1 MKELSLGDIGSYSNG
16 LVDDDLSEII
26 ISSVSTDSRNIR
38 QGSLFVALKGD
49 NFDGHDYVV
58 DALAAGASAAMINDK
73 TKHELPHG
81 LPLVRV
87 EDTLSGLQELA
98 RSYRSSL
105 QVTGVGVTGSNGKTS
120 TKDILKSVLSQS
132 YSVSATEGNF
142 NNHIGLPLTL
152 LNLEEKND
160 YGVWEMGMSQSGEI
174 AALADIAKPDVG
186 IITNIGVA
194 HIENLG
200 SRDNIA
206 KEKSDL
212 ALNVPENGYVVLH
225 AGDDY
230 CDFIADRIAAESIT
244 VGIGCGDIR
253 GEIISNDGVSTTYN
267 LVADGHHAE
276 IYLPFPGEHMVVNSL
291 LAVAVGLREGV
302 SIDDISNGLS
312 KANLSLGRLQR
323 REIDGVNFIDDTY
336 NANPDSVIA
345 AMECLA
351 QMKCERKKY
360 LVLGAMAELGE
371 DAEKYHLDIGTRAK
385 SIGIENIFSVG
396 EAAQFIQRGAASV
409 GLKNALHFDSHEECA
424 QALKN
429 ELREGDVVLVKGSRS
444 SSMEKILTLFEK
456 S

>member
-1 MKELSLGDIGSYSNG
+1 MKELSLGNVASYSNG
-16 LVDDDLSEII
+16 LVGDDLSEII

-38 QGSLFVALKGD
+38 QGSLFVALEGD

-73 TKHELPHG
+73 TKRELPHG
-81 LPLVRV
+81 LPLIRV

-186 IITNIGVA
+186 VITNIGVA

-291 LAVAVGLREGV
+291 LAVAVGLREGM

-323 REIDGVNFIDDTY
+323 REIDGEIG
-336 NANPDSVIA
+336 
-345 AMECLA
+345 
-351 QMKCERKKY
+351 
-360 LVLGAMAELGE
+360 VL
-371 DAEKYHLDIGTRAK
+371 R
-385 SIGIENIFSVG
+385 
-396 EAAQFIQRGAASV
+396 
-409 GLKNALHFDSHEECA
+409 
-424 QALKN
+424 
-429 ELREGDVVLVKGSRS
+429 RS
-444 SSMEKILTLFEK
+444 KPSPPGCPKRL
-456 S
+456 